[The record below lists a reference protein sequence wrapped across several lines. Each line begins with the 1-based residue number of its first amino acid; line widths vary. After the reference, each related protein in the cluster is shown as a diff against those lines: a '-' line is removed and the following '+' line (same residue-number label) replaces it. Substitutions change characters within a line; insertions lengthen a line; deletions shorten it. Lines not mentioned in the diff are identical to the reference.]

1 MYRYLRYHSWCYGT
15 TIIHLNVT
23 AWITR
28 TDSIRPGCYTLRGA
42 HNFSRRW
49 SRNCHPAR
57 MSVTR
62 HTCVLPVS
70 PLLFKIAYF
79 SMWIPF
85 SNSNYIFPVGAMC
98 KTAHSKA
105 AGAKDICARFSLV
118 SFYLSNDLTTLFG
131 ISTTCINNN
140 TRFRS
145 RLIICGFGGYLSA
158 HTQKNEFESHIAERS
173 RLSPRG

>member
-1 MYRYLRYHSWCYGT
+1 M
-15 TIIHLNVT
+15 
-23 AWITR
+23 
-28 TDSIRPGCYTLRGA
+28 RGE
-42 HNFSRRW
+42 HNFSHRW

-57 MSVTR
+57 TSVTR

-98 KTAHSKA
+98 KTAHSNA

-118 SFYLSNDLTTLFG
+118 SFYPSNDLTTLFG
-131 ISTTCINNN
+131 ISTTCTNNN
-140 TRFRS
+140 TRFRY

-158 HTQKNEFESHIAERS
+158 HTKTTSSNRILQNVQGS
-173 RLSPRG
+173 RHAASFK